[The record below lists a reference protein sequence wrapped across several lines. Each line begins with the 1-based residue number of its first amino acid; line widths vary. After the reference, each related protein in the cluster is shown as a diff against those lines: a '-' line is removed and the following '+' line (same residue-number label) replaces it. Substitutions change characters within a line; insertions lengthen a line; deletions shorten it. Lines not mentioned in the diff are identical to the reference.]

1 MKTKLEDLK
10 VGTKVIITLNDL
22 ESEQLKIFR
31 AIVTKEFKD
40 AVLLEDTD
48 KCIFEINQDI
58 LNDNEIGII
67 VIDSIN

>member
-1 MKTKLEDLK
+1 MKTKLKDLK
-10 VGTKVIITLNDL
+10 VGTKVIITLNNL
-22 ESEQLKIFR
+22 ELGQPKIFR

-48 KCIFEINQDI
+48 KCIFQINQEI
-58 LNDNEIGII
+58 LDDKEIDII

>member
-10 VGTKVIITLNDL
+10 VGTKVIITLNNL
-22 ESEQLKIFR
+22 ESEQPKIFR

>member
-10 VGTKVIITLNDL
+10 VGTKVIVTFNNF
-22 ESEQLKIFR
+22 ESEQPKSFR

-48 KCIFEINQDI
+48 KCIFQINQEI
-58 LNDNEIGII
+58 LDDKEIDII

>member
-10 VGTKVIITLNDL
+10 VGTKVIITLNNL
-22 ESEQLKIFR
+22 ESEQPKIFR

-48 KCIFEINQDI
+48 KCIFQINQEI
-58 LNDNEIGII
+58 LDDKEIDII

>member
-10 VGTKVIITLNDL
+10 VGTKDIVTFNNF
-22 ESEQLKIFR
+22 ESEQPKSFR

-48 KCIFEINQDI
+48 KCIFQINQEI
-58 LNDNEIGII
+58 LDDKEIDII
-67 VIDSIN
+67 VIDSID